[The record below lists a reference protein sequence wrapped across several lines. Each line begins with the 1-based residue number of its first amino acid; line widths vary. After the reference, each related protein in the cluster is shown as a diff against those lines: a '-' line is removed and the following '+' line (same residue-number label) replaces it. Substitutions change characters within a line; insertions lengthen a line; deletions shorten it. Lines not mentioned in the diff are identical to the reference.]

1 MDILDRLFELL
12 LAPVDGYRWLVRHSV
27 IWARDLFEQY
37 GYLVVFLGTCLEN
50 MLFLGLFIPGIFV
63 LLLAGISAENGLISF
78 PLAFVVGVAGTSLG
92 DTVSYFGGRFGWKR
106 ALEHA
111 NRVPWMDTI
120 RDAFVSHPV
129 IVVLA
134 YHFMGYT
141 RLVGPLTAGAL
152 RLPFARWWLLDFVG
166 ANLWVGTYLS
176 LGYLFGVLGFELD
189 EAEDN
194 VRRLEW
200 LLIGLAVIG
209 VVVWAVMR
217 GRAGKGEPPAVLE
230 ALADHDGQNAH
241 DREPDADVS
250 RR

>member
-1 MDILDRLFELL
+1 MDILDRLVDLL
-12 LAPVDGYRWLVRHSV
+12 LAPIDGYRWLVRQSV

-37 GYLVVFLGTCLEN
+37 GYFVVFLGTCLEN

-78 PLAFVVGVAGTSLG
+78 PLAFVIGVIGTSLG

-106 ALEHA
+106 ALDHA
-111 NRVPWMDTI
+111 RKVPWMDTI
-120 RDAFVSHPV
+120 RVALVRHPAIFV
-129 IVVLA
+129 LG

-152 RLPFARWWLLDFVG
+152 RLPFARWWVLDFIG
-166 ANLWVGTYLS
+166 AVLWVGTYLS
-176 LGYLFGVLGFELD
+176 LGYLFGMLGFELD

-200 LLIGLAVIG
+200 LLIGVALVAIG
-209 VVVWAVMR
+209 FWVVMR
-217 GRAGKGEPPAVLE
+217 RRSAKGEPPAVLE
-230 ALADHDGQNAH
+230 ALAEQEAP